1 MLQYSTY
8 SKIKQM
14 GENGHMSMAI
24 ESHDLEAIEL
34 HDLEA
39 IESHDLEAIQ
49 SHDRSSK
56 NGPMFTFAPVF
67 WLMGWEF
74 RADSGSKTH

>member
-39 IESHDLEAIQ
+39 IV
-49 SHDRSSK
+49 
-56 NGPMFTFAPVF
+56 T
-67 WLMGWEF
+67 
-74 RADSGSKTH
+74 